1 MRRTLLLT
9 IAVLALVAAPA
20 AAQQRTIALPENFS
34 PEGIASG
41 KRDTF
46 FAGSIMTGEVFR
58 GSYETGRGSVL
69 VESRPGRNHVGL
81 KVDKRSN
88 LLYVAGGES
97 NAIYVYDART
107 GEDVR
112 TYELPG
118 SGFVNDVVVTR
129 RAVYATD
136 SNVQQ
141 YYRIDLDRKRRPGEL
156 TTVPITGD
164 FVYGPGFN
172 ANGIEAVRGGR
183 VLIMV
188 QSSTGKLFRV
198 RARSGRSREIEL
210 DRPVVNGDG
219 ILLRGRTLF
228 VVQNQDEQIAAVKL
242 RRRLRE
248 GRVTRII
255 RDRSFDVPATI
266 ARYKGFLYAVNARFP
281 PNGDNLNPEEDV
293 VRVRANGGQRLRRGR
308 DRDKGKD
315 RDRDKG
321 RDRDKD
327 RDRDDD

>member
-1 MRRTLLLT
+1 MNPLKRMLLLT
-9 IAVLALVAAPA
+9 IALTALLVAPA
-20 AAQQRTIALPENFS
+20 AAQQRTIALPDNFS

-46 FAGSIMTGEVFR
+46 FAGSIMSGEVFR

-69 VESRPGRNHVGL
+69 VTSRPGRNHVGL
-81 KVDKRSN
+81 KFDERSN
-88 LLYVAGGES
+88 LLYVAGGMS
-97 NAIYVYDART
+97 KAIYVYDARS
-107 GEDVR
+107 GADVR

-141 YYRIDLDRKRRPGEL
+141 FYRIDLDRRGRPGEL

-172 ANGIEAVRGGR
+172 ANGIEAKRGGR
-183 VLIMV
+183 VLVMV

-210 DRPVVNGDG
+210 DRPVQNGDG
-219 ILLRGRTLF
+219 ILLRGRRLF
-228 VVQNQDEQIAAVKL
+228 VVQNQDEQIAVVKL

-248 GRVTRII
+248 GTVRRVI
-255 RDRSFDVPATI
+255 RDRSFDVPTTI
-266 ARYKGFLYAVNARFP
+266 APYRGFLYAVNARFP
-281 PNGDNLNPEEDV
+281 PNGDNRNPREDV
-293 VRVRANGGQRLRRGR
+293 VRVSAGGRERSGRGR
-308 DRDKGKD
+308 DRDD
-315 RDRDKG
+315 
-321 RDRDKD
+321 
-327 RDRDDD
+327 DRDDRD